1 MKTDG
6 GEKVLLAHG
15 SGGRLTQE
23 LIRSRFS
30 PALSNPILD
39 RMEDSAT
46 IEAQGRLAF
55 TIDSHVVSP
64 LFFPGGDIGRL
75 SITGTVNDL
84 AMAGA
89 RPLYIS
95 AGFIIEEGLGHKELA
110 RVVSSMS
117 GAAAEARVDV
127 VAGDT
132 KVVERGAADGLFITT
147 SGIGIIPD
155 GVRLSAS
162 AVCPGDAVIVSGT
175 IGDHGVAILSRRQ
188 GMDFEAPVSSDCAPL
203 NDLVEV
209 MLGASGKI
217 HALRDPTRGGLAAI
231 LNEIATASS
240 VAIEVDEGLIP
251 YRSEVRAACE
261 LLGLDPM
268 VLANEGKLVAFVAE
282 QDAGKVLRAMKAH
295 DHGTE
300 AAVIGRVEKA
310 DRPRVYV
317 RTLLGSRRV
326 LAMPSGE
333 QLPRIC

>member
-1 MKTDG
+1 
-6 GEKVLLAHG
+6 
-15 SGGRLTQE
+15 
-23 LIRSRFS
+23 
-30 PALSNPILD
+30 
-39 RMEDSAT
+39 
-46 IEAQGRLAF
+46 
-55 TIDSHVVSP
+55 
-64 LFFPGGDIGRL
+64 
-75 SITGTVNDL
+75 
-84 AMAGA
+84 
-89 RPLYIS
+89 
-95 AGFIIEEGLGHKELA
+95 
-110 RVVSSMS
+110 
-117 GAAAEARVDV
+117 
-127 VAGDT
+127 
-132 KVVERGAADGLFITT
+132 
-147 SGIGIIPD
+147 
-155 GVRLSAS
+155 
-162 AVCPGDAVIVSGT
+162 
-175 IGDHGVAILSRRQ
+175 
-188 GMDFEAPVSSDCAPL
+188 
-203 NDLVEV
+203 